1 MTFLIGFLDA
11 TSEIFFMVSPLAVV
25 QVDSFN
31 KFVLDFF
38 SPFILTGGSL

>member
-25 QVDSFN
+25 QVDSFS
-31 KFVLDFF
+31 KFVLTQAIFVA
-38 SPFILTGGSL
+38 PTLYN